1 MASGDG
7 CWLHANFKSLLSL
20 PSLPKKLLFL
30 PATLIRATCRSLVYD
45 LWPSVTRFEWR
56 EIWNLVTLTQNS
68 QTLTALE
75 MQIARTPPF
84 LTVDMFG
91 GRGRNGDDFS
101 LVHFKMQNYP
111 ENNNK
116 KIYSELFWKE
126 LILRDQDNPQIW
138 WLLNLNAVQSLKVTS
153 KEKTWLY
160 CPLK

>member
-1 MASGDG
+1 M
-7 CWLHANFKSLLSL
+7 
-20 PSLPKKLLFL
+20 
-30 PATLIRATCRSLVYD
+30 
-45 LWPSVTRFEWR
+45 
-56 EIWNLVTLTQNS
+56 TLTQNS

-138 WLLNLNAVQSLKVTS
+138 
-153 KEKTWLY
+153 
-160 CPLK
+160 